1 MLFNTFHFWIFFF
14 LLSAIFFSIKKSWQP
29 WLLLPASYYFYM
41 CWQPEYALLMLTS
54 TLIAFFSSYGI
65 DAANSSAWKRF
76 YFVVGTLANLGILFF
91 FKYAD
96 FFSRNVREAL
106 ASMNVFVDIQDLN
119 LVLPVGISFFT
130 FQAASYTF
138 DVYRG
143 VTRVERNP
151 FYFALFVSFFPQ
163 LVAGPIE
170 RSDEL
175 LPQMRTPK
183 SFDFARMTRG
193 LRIALWGLFKKV
205 VIADLLSTV
214 VNTVYATPEQ
224 FSGPI
229 LILATTFFALQIYC
243 DFSGYSDIALGVA
256 DVMGYRLMDNF
267 RQPYFATSIGEFWR
281 RWHISL
287 STWFRDYVYLPLGG
301 NRVSRTRWMLNL
313 LIVFGVSG
321 LWHGAAWTFVIWG
334 LLHGGFLILEGLT
347 ADARKRLHQR
357 LGLSSRPWLLR
368 PLQTICVFVLVT
380 IGWVFFRASSVSQ
393 ALYILSHWWDFSG
406 FQIADLWSL
415 GLPRVEMMLCFAV
428 TAVLAVVDGLLYYQ
442 PTLVLTGWRA
452 RPARWACYFG
462 MIFGLVFFGVLGKVE
477 FIYFQF

>member
-1 MLFNTFHFWIFFF
+1 MLFNTFHFWIFFVT
-14 LLSAIFFSIKKSWQP
+14 LAILFFSIRKSWQP

-41 CWQPEYALLMLTS
+41 CWQPEYALLMLAS
-54 TLIAFFSSYGI
+54 TLIAFSSGLLVGG
-65 DAANSSAWKRF
+65 NSSPGWKRLF
-76 YFVVGTLANLGILFF
+76 FVVGTLANLGILFF

-96 FFSRNVREAL
+96 FVSGNVRGTL
-106 ASMNVFVDIQDLN
+106 AAMNVFVDIPDMN

-143 VTRVERNP
+143 VTKVERNP

-170 RSDEL
+170 RSNEL
-175 LPQMRTPK
+175 LPQMRSLK
-183 SFDFARMTRG
+183 NFDFARTTLG

-214 VNTVYATPEQ
+214 VNTVYATPEE
-224 FSGPI
+224 FSGP
-229 LILATTFFALQIYC
+229 LLVLATFFFAVQIYC

-256 DVMGYRLMDNF
+256 KILGFDLMWNF
-267 RQPYFATSIGEFWR
+267 RQPYFATSISEFWR

-301 NRVSRTRWMLNL
+301 NRVSRRRWIVNL
-313 LIVFGVSG
+313 LVVFAVSG

-334 LLHGGFLILEGLT
+334 ALHGALLAIEGLT
-347 ADARKRLHQR
+347 ADMRTTIKGR
-357 LGLSSRPWLLR
+357 LGLADRPWLLR
-368 PLQTICVFVLVT
+368 PFQTGAVFVLVC
-380 IGWVFFRASSVSQ
+380 IGWVFFRAASFEQ
-393 ALYILSHWWDFSG
+393 AIYVLGHSCDFSG
-406 FQIADLWSL
+406 FRIADLWSV
-415 GLPRVEMMLCFAV
+415 GLPRAEMMLCFV
-428 TAVLAVVDGLLYYQ
+428 VIGVLAIADGMLYFQ
-442 PTLVLTGWRA
+442 PRFVLAGWRW
-452 RPARWACYFG
+452 RPMRWSCYFG
-462 MIFGLVFFGVLGKVE
+462 MVFGLVFFGVLGKVE